1 MYALSEDQ
9 EGMRVLFEDWE
20 ECSGVEFT
28 TRKII
33 IHFLGFVKLKKGE
46 NRSVQYLRKNR
57 L

>member
-20 ECSGVEFT
+20 ECSGVGFT